1 MGGGISSVDR
11 EVEELLSPRQS
22 ANNKY
27 SISNE
32 VNEFL
37 NERTK
42 TLAVAIAKSNMR
54 ENLRK
59 NKSETRFI
67 PPPQSRSQSS
77 RSIGTSGSIRE
88 LALLNL
94 HTRKLSIDLSSAK
107 NLILFDPPRKLPGLK
122 VVSRTYSI
130 YCILLPY

>member
-1 MGGGISSVDR
+1 MGGGISAVDR
-11 EVEELLSPRQS
+11 EVEDLLSPRV
-22 ANNKY
+22 ANKY
-27 SISNE
+27 AITHE

-42 TLAVAIAKSNMR
+42 DLAIAIAKSNMR

-94 HTRKLSIDLSSAK
+94 QTRKLSIDLSSAK
-107 NLILFDPPRKLPGLK
+107 NLTLFDPPRKLPGLK
-122 VVSRTYSI
+122 VVSEIT
-130 YCILLPY
+130 L